1 MCGLT
6 VRYMVERS
14 VGNVM
19 SAKKMFYSMGE
30 VSEMFDVNPSLIRHW
45 ESKFDCLRP
54 HKNKKGNRLFSPS
67 DVEKLKQIYHLVK
80 ERGMTLEGANKAM
93 KSSRGVLSRD
103 TELLER
109 LQRIRAALVEV
120 REELRDGVQ
129 DDIVEEAYSV
139 ADTVEMP
146 IASDVAVD
154 AERADIADIDIK
166 DTDTASA
173 ETENVDVVHA
183 GSEGAD
189 EDSVAVAEQEAPDDP
204 AAVADAEVV
213 ASPDPEASEAAAAGD
228 RRLRPC
234 RPRAVRAAARRAM
247 RRRRSY
253 SRSTSSRCFSRL
265 GYLAVFGYEDQR
277 CGGCDRGV
285 CTARPAGVVR

>member
-1 MCGLT
+1 MMCGLT

-129 DDIVEEAYSV
+129 DDIVEEADSV
-139 ADTVEMP
+139 ADTVEAP
-146 IASDVAVD
+146 LASDVAVD
-154 AERADIADIDIK
+154 VERADKQDAV
-166 DTDTASA
+166 TDTASA
-173 ETENVDVVHA
+173 ETESVDAEHA
-183 GSEGAD
+183 EPESAD
-189 EDSVAVAEQEAPDDP
+189 EDSVAVAEQETPDDP
-204 AAVADAEVV
+204 AAVAGVDDV
-213 ASPDPEASEAAAAGD
+213 ASPDPEASEAAAAEE
-228 RRLRPC
+228 PEAA
-234 RPRAVRAAARRAM
+234 PVKPSAAAVSPKSRT
-247 RRRRSY
+247 RRRKKGDEEEKEL
-253 SRSTSSRCFSRL
+253 FP
-265 GYLAVFGYEDQR
+265 FYEQSLF
-277 CGGCDRGV
+277 
-285 CTARPAGVVR
+285 

>member
-1 MCGLT
+1 MMCGLT

-139 ADTVEMP
+139 ADTVEAP
-146 IASDVAVD
+146 LASDVAVD
-154 AERADIADIDIK
+154 VERADKQDAV
-166 DTDTASA
+166 TDTASA
-173 ETENVDVVHA
+173 ETESVDAEHA
-183 GSEGAD
+183 EPKSAD
-189 EDSVAVAEQEAPDDP
+189 EDSVSVAEQETPDNP
-204 AAVADAEVV
+204 AAVADAEDV
-213 ASPDPEASEAAAAGD
+213 ASLDPEASEAAAAGD
-228 RRLRPC
+228 SEPVRPSVA
-234 RPRAVRAAARRAM
+234 AVSPKSRT
-247 RRRRSY
+247 RRRKKGDEEEKEL
-253 SRSTSSRCFSRL
+253 FP
-265 GYLAVFGYEDQR
+265 FYEQSLF
-277 CGGCDRGV
+277 
-285 CTARPAGVVR
+285 

>member
-129 DDIVEEAYSV
+129 DDIVEEADSV
-139 ADTVEMP
+139 ADTVEAP
-146 IASDVAVD
+146 LASDVAVD
-154 AERADIADIDIK
+154 AERADIADIK

-173 ETENVDVVHA
+173 ETESVDAEHA
-183 GSEGAD
+183 EPESAD

-204 AAVADAEVV
+204 AAAADAEDV
-213 ASPDPEASEAAAAGD
+213 ASLDPEASEAAAAGESEPV
-228 RRLRPC
+228 RPSVA
-234 RPRAVRAAARRAM
+234 AVSPKSRT
-247 RRRRSY
+247 RRRKKGDEEEKEL
-253 SRSTSSRCFSRL
+253 FP
-265 GYLAVFGYEDQR
+265 FYEQSLF
-277 CGGCDRGV
+277 
-285 CTARPAGVVR
+285 

>member
-129 DDIVEEAYSV
+129 DDIVEEADSV
-139 ADTVEMP
+139 ADTVEAP
-146 IASDVAVD
+146 LASDVAVD
-154 AERADIADIDIK
+154 VERADKQDAVI
-166 DTDTASA
+166 DTASA
-173 ETENVDVVHA
+173 ETESVDAEHA
-183 GSEGAD
+183 EPESAD
-189 EDSVAVAEQEAPDDP
+189 EDSVAVAEQETPDDP
-204 AAVADAEVV
+204 AAVAGVDDV
-213 ASPDPEASEAAAAGD
+213 ASPDPETSEAAAAGESEPV
-228 RRLRPC
+228 RPSVA
-234 RPRAVRAAARRAM
+234 AVSPKSRT
-247 RRRRSY
+247 RRRKKGDDEEKEL
-253 SRSTSSRCFSRL
+253 FP
-265 GYLAVFGYEDQR
+265 FYEQSLF
-277 CGGCDRGV
+277 
-285 CTARPAGVVR
+285 

>member
-1 MCGLT
+1 MMCGRT

-154 AERADIADIDIK
+154 AERADKQDAV
-166 DTDTASA
+166 TDTASA
-173 ETENVDVVHA
+173 ETESVDAEHA
-183 GSEGAD
+183 EPESAD

-204 AAVADAEVV
+204 AAAADAEDV
-213 ASPDPEASEAAAAGD
+213 ASLDPEASEATAAGESEPV
-228 RRLRPC
+228 RPSVA
-234 RPRAVRAAARRAM
+234 AVSPKSRT
-247 RRRRSY
+247 RRRKKGDEEEKEL
-253 SRSTSSRCFSRL
+253 FP
-265 GYLAVFGYEDQR
+265 FYEQSLF
-277 CGGCDRGV
+277 
-285 CTARPAGVVR
+285 

>member
-139 ADTVEMP
+139 ADTVEAP
-146 IASDVAVD
+146 LASDVAVD
-154 AERADIADIDIK
+154 VERADKQDAV
-166 DTDTASA
+166 TDTASA
-173 ETENVDVVHA
+173 ETESVDAEHA
-183 GSEGAD
+183 EPKSAD
-189 EDSVAVAEQEAPDDP
+189 EDSVSVAEQETPDNP
-204 AAVADAEVV
+204 AAVADAEDV
-213 ASPDPEASEAAAAGD
+213 ASLDPEASEAAAAGESEPV
-228 RRLRPC
+228 RPSVA
-234 RPRAVRAAARRAM
+234 AVSPKSRT
-247 RRRRSY
+247 RRRKKGDEEEKEL
-253 SRSTSSRCFSRL
+253 FP
-265 GYLAVFGYEDQR
+265 FYEQSLF
-277 CGGCDRGV
+277 
-285 CTARPAGVVR
+285 

>member
-139 ADTVEMP
+139 EAP
-146 IASDVAVD
+146 LASDVAVD
-154 AERADIADIDIK
+154 VERADKQDAV
-166 DTDTASA
+166 TDTASA
-173 ETENVDVVHA
+173 ETESVDAEHA
-183 GSEGAD
+183 EPKSAD
-189 EDSVAVAEQEAPDDP
+189 EDSVSVAEQEAPDNP

-213 ASPDPEASEAAAAGD
+213 ASPDPEVSEAAAAGESEPV
-228 RRLRPC
+228 RPSVA
-234 RPRAVRAAARRAM
+234 AVSPKSRT
-247 RRRRSY
+247 RRRKKGDDEEEKEL
-253 SRSTSSRCFSRL
+253 FP
-265 GYLAVFGYEDQR
+265 FYEQSLF
-277 CGGCDRGV
+277 
-285 CTARPAGVVR
+285 

>member
-139 ADTVEMP
+139 ADTVEAP
-146 IASDVAVD
+146 LASDVAVD
-154 AERADIADIDIK
+154 VERADKQDAV
-166 DTDTASA
+166 TDTASA
-173 ETENVDVVHA
+173 ETESVDAEHA
-183 GSEGAD
+183 EPKSAD
-189 EDSVAVAEQEAPDDP
+189 EDSVSVAEQETPDNP
-204 AAVADAEVV
+204 AAVADAEDV
-213 ASPDPEASEAAAAGD
+213 ASLDPEASEAAAAGD
-228 RRLRPC
+228 SEPVRPSVA
-234 RPRAVRAAARRAM
+234 AVSPKSRT
-247 RRRRSY
+247 RRRKKGDEEEKEL
-253 SRSTSSRCFSRL
+253 FP
-265 GYLAVFGYEDQR
+265 FYEQSLF
-277 CGGCDRGV
+277 
-285 CTARPAGVVR
+285 

>member
-1 MCGLT
+1 MMCGLT

-154 AERADIADIDIK
+154 VERADKQDAV
-166 DTDTASA
+166 TDTASA
-173 ETENVDVVHA
+173 ETESVDAEHA
-183 GSEGAD
+183 EPKSAD

-204 AAVADAEVV
+204 AAAADAEDV
-213 ASPDPEASEAAAAGD
+213 ASLDPEASEAAAAGESEPV
-228 RRLRPC
+228 RPSVA
-234 RPRAVRAAARRAM
+234 AVSPKSRT
-247 RRRRSY
+247 RRRKKGDEEEKEL
-253 SRSTSSRCFSRL
+253 FP
-265 GYLAVFGYEDQR
+265 FYEQSLF
-277 CGGCDRGV
+277 
-285 CTARPAGVVR
+285 

>member
-129 DDIVEEAYSV
+129 DDIVEEADSV
-139 ADTVEMP
+139 ADTVEAP
-146 IASDVAVD
+146 LASDVAVD
-154 AERADIADIDIK
+154 VERADKQDAV
-166 DTDTASA
+166 TDTASA
-173 ETENVDVVHA
+173 ETESVDAEHA
-183 GSEGAD
+183 EPKSAD
-189 EDSVAVAEQEAPDDP
+189 EDSVSVAEQETPDNP

-213 ASPDPEASEAAAAGD
+213 ASLDPEASEAAAAGESEPV
-228 RRLRPC
+228 RPSVA
-234 RPRAVRAAARRAM
+234 AVSPKSRT
-247 RRRRSY
+247 RRRKKGDEEEKEL
-253 SRSTSSRCFSRL
+253 FP
-265 GYLAVFGYEDQR
+265 FYEQSLF
-277 CGGCDRGV
+277 
-285 CTARPAGVVR
+285 

>member
-1 MCGLT
+1 MMCGRT

-139 ADTVEMP
+139 ADTVEASL
-146 IASDVAVD
+146 ASDVAVD
-154 AERADIADIDIK
+154 VERADKQDAV
-166 DTDTASA
+166 TDTASA

-183 GSEGAD
+183 EPESAD

-204 AAVADAEVV
+204 AAAADAEDV
-213 ASPDPEASEAAAAGD
+213 ASLDPEVSEAAAAGESEPV
-228 RRLRPC
+228 RPSVA
-234 RPRAVRAAARRAM
+234 AVSPKSRT
-247 RRRRSY
+247 RRRKKGDDEEKEL
-253 SRSTSSRCFSRL
+253 FP
-265 GYLAVFGYEDQR
+265 FYEQSLF
-277 CGGCDRGV
+277 
-285 CTARPAGVVR
+285 

>member
-1 MCGLT
+1 MMCGLT

-129 DDIVEEAYSV
+129 DDIVEEADSV
-139 ADTVEMP
+139 ADTVEAP
-146 IASDVAVD
+146 LASDVAVD
-154 AERADIADIDIK
+154 VERADKQDAV
-166 DTDTASA
+166 TDTASA
-173 ETENVDVVHA
+173 ETESVDAEHA

-204 AAVADAEVV
+204 AAAADAEDV
-213 ASPDPEASEAAAAGD
+213 ASLDPEASEAAAAGESEPV
-228 RRLRPC
+228 RPSVA
-234 RPRAVRAAARRAM
+234 AVSPKSRT
-247 RRRRSY
+247 RRRKKGDDEEKEL
-253 SRSTSSRCFSRL
+253 FP
-265 GYLAVFGYEDQR
+265 FYEQSLF
-277 CGGCDRGV
+277 
-285 CTARPAGVVR
+285 